1 MIYLALGI
9 ALGMIAGFVGAV
21 IYLRTYLKSLEK
33 SVHHLEKEFKDFKV
47 VYNITVP
54 SSSTSFDMKDADK
67 LMEHVQDLFR
77 PF

>member
-54 SSSTSFDMKDADK
+54 SSSTSFEE
-67 LMEHVQDLFR
+67 EHVQDLFK

>member
-9 ALGMIAGFVGAV
+9 ALGTIAGFTGAV
-21 IYLRTYLKSLEK
+21 IYVRTYLKSIEQIVSNIEDRL
-33 SVHHLEKEFKDFKV
+33 KDFKI

-54 SSSTSFDMKDADK
+54 SSSTSVGN
-67 LMEHVQDLFR
+67 EEQETEDLFK

>member
-9 ALGMIAGFVGAV
+9 ALGTIAGFVGAV

-47 VYNITVP
+47 IYNITVP
-54 SSSTSFDMKDADK
+54 SSSTSFDTKDADRMMK
-67 LMEHVQDLFR
+67 PVQDLFK